1 MFKELSGVFEDVIK
15 LARDHRLYYE
25 KQHIGSTP
33 KDIIEFR
40 ETPEGKELARR
51 KKLLNDYLNQLDFE
65 VVKTIQ
71 VIMYLGRNRDYD
83 EKDLPEEIYRKQRES
98 FDKHIGWNEKRIE
111 INQITQKVPLDQYL
125 ENGLNILGVRLALN

>member
-83 EKDLPEEIYRKQRES
+83 EQDLPEEIYRKQRES